1 MRRLLILISLV
12 SVFQVGFAQNDT
24 TDIPARKL
32 SFNDFMAY
40 YSTNDTSAAVIEF
53 FFERKE
59 TNAVTEM
66 MFLPLSAGV
75 FLLSPPLGFGMGVI
89 SVPFFIH
96 GTYTLIRF
104 NKKKLK
110 RILIKYNETGY
121 LPKNIRKKANKIIY
135 YYSLPDDF

>member
-1 MRRLLILISLV
+1 MKSLLIFISLGCV
-12 SVFQVGFAQNDT
+12 LQVGFAQNDT

-89 SVPFFIH
+89 SCLL
-96 GTYTLIRF
+96 YTSDAAD
-104 NKKKLK
+104 
-110 RILIKYNETGY
+110 E
-121 LPKNIRKKANKIIY
+121 
-135 YYSLPDDF
+135 

>member
-12 SVFQVGFAQNDT
+12 SLFQVCFSQDDT
-24 TDIPARKL
+24 TNVRARKL

-66 MFLPLSAGV
+66 MFLPLSVGV
-75 FLLSPPLGFGMGVI
+75 FFLSPPLGFGMGVI

-135 YYSLPDDF
+135 YYSLPDDY

>member
-1 MRRLLILISLV
+1 MKRLLIFISLGCV
-12 SVFQVGFAQNDT
+12 LQAGFTQNDT
-24 TDIPARKL
+24 SDIPARKL

-75 FLLSPPLGFGMGVI
+75 FLLSP
-89 SVPFFIH
+89 
-96 GTYTLIRF
+96 
-104 NKKKLK
+104 
-110 RILIKYNETGY
+110 RILIEYNETGY
-121 LPKNIRKKANKIIY
+121 LPKNIRKKGNKIIY